1 MYLYI
6 ALVVALAFAVVF
18 FLIMQV
24 VIPLYKGT
32 TVLPIFRADPA
43 LKRELA
49 EKQRE
54 LEELAEK
61 VSVQSQIDELNRRKA
76 EMEQK

>member
-1 MYLYI
+1 MYLYV
-6 ALVVALAFAVVF
+6 ALVVALVIAVVF

-24 VIPLYKGT
+24 VIPLYNGT
-32 TVLPIFRADPA
+32 TVLPIFRADPD